1 MAEVNPTSSTSG
13 DGAGIARAAVVGTG
27 TMGPGMGAVLARAGI
42 AVAMFDTSSEALERA
57 EAGAKL
63 ADSVLDRLDVPRVD
77 GGGLR
82 YSGELADAVAG
93 ADLVV
98 EAVPERIEIKHEV
111 FRELERLTPAATIL
125 ASNTSGLPIT
135 RIAEACERPGRVLGM
150 HWSNPPHLIP
160 MIEVIPGERTDQAVV
175 ASAVALVERLGY
187 EAVVEREVPGFVE
200 NRILY
205 AIMREAVDLVDRG
218 IIDADGMDRCV
229 RWGIGYKLAVIG
241 PMELLDMA
249 GLDIYQAVSS
259 YLNKDLSNAAET
271 SRTITDL
278 TGQGRLG
285 MKTGGGLYEY
295 TPEAIER
302 LRAERARKL
311 VAVRKALTQEP

>member
-1 MAEVNPTSSTSG
+1 MATVKQPAAEEAATGRPAVR
-13 DGAGIARAAVVGTG
+13 RAAVIGTG

-42 AVAMFDTSSEALERA
+42 AVAMYDVSEEALDRSKAGVALAEGVLDQLDTSQ
-57 EAGAKL
+57 
-63 ADSVLDRLDVPRVD
+63 VD
-77 GGGLR
+77 GGSIR
-82 YSGELADAVAG
+82 YTADLADALEDV
-93 ADLVV
+93 DFVF
-98 EAVPERIEIKHEV
+98 EAVPEKLEIKHEV
-111 FRELERLTPAATIL
+111 FRDLERHVAADTIL
-125 ASNTSGLPIT
+125 ASNTSGIPIT
-135 RIAEACERPGRVLGM
+135 KIAEGCEHPERVVGT

-160 MIEVIPGERTDQAVV
+160 MIEVIPGGRTSEKTV
-175 ASAVALVERLGY
+175 AAAVALVERVGY

-249 GLDIYQAVSS
+249 GLDIYQAVGS
-259 YLNKDLSNAAET
+259 YLNQDLCNSTEV
-271 SRTITDL
+271 SKTITDR
-278 TGQGRLG
+278 TSEGKLG

-295 TPEAIER
+295 TPER
-302 LRAERARKL
+302 VDQLRAERARKL
-311 VAVRKALTQEP
+311 VGVRKALS